1 MFCCPYKSKCSLYLK
16 LSRSVKKKKKKNA
29 ETNPNKLKF
38 YLENGQI
45 RTELAVLLVELERK
59 KLGNPKMSGLDVRY
73 LCIIPF

>member
-1 MFCCPYKSKCSLYLK
+1 MQSLSETLQV
-16 LSRSVKKKKKKNA
+16 SKKKKKKNA